1 MKKFSSL
8 RAKKKISGTK
18 KTIMGVKIIVSPE
31 KGKQKLYIDGDFL
44 DSFRTEREAIKA
56 AEVYI
61 KQYKG
66 MK

>member
-8 RAKKKISGTK
+8 RSKNKISGTK
-18 KTIMGVKIIVSPE
+18 KTIMGVKIIVSP
-31 KGKQKLYIDGDFL
+31 KLGKRDLYIDGDYL
-44 DSFRTEREAIKA
+44 DSYRTEREAIKA
-56 AEVYI
+56 AETYI